1 MTHQSLQSQHPGYE
15 LKALKAVTVQRGL
28 CVHIPCNFT
37 YPTSQYS
44 GELYVY
50 WIKNDR
56 AGSYIGNIWHPNA
69 GSVVASS
76 DKDQSIASFAGNR
89 FQLTGNLSEGDC
101 SFSINDVQNQDE
113 GQYYFRIEKG
123 PILKFSY
130 HLYILPH
137 VSVTGKRFP
146 TSLFAPSFP
155 ISWSNFPGPATAQN
169 HQHSNGSW
177 TFASGFTFT
186 PTLQDQGR
194 ALTCHVYY
202 PAVRRTVENTISL
215 EVVLFLHIPIL
226 TELCWTTNSCLG
238 ISEWGLCRR
247 KDFRD
252 GWELGQSPGWWFG
265 GGEELKTNWMVTGR
279 GWAQWV
285 FPAAMPCHAHILAPE
300 PKFTLHRSTLQALD
314 LGLLF

>member
-1 MTHQSLQSQHPGYE
+1 ALLPMFLLSLQSQHPGYE

-137 VSVTGKRFP
+137 VSVTGKRGERLCLQICLDLWTLSKKQAMLQLMVSFGEKQILNLSLGQWFP
-146 TSLFAPSFP
+146 VRSPLTPGGSAEYTQGLRGPIPCLPS
-155 ISWSNFPGPATAQN
+155 
-169 HQHSNGSW
+169 
-177 TFASGFTFT
+177 
-186 PTLQDQGR
+186 PT
-194 ALTCHVYY
+194 H
-202 PAVRRTVENTISL
+202 
-215 EVVLFLHIPIL
+215 FLHSISQIL
-226 TELCWTTNSCLG
+226 WSVLVLRNFFQY
-238 ISEWGLCRR
+238 I
-247 KDFRD
+247 
-252 GWELGQSPGWWFG
+252 
-265 GGEELKTNWMVTGR
+265 
-279 GWAQWV
+279 A
-285 FPAAMPCHAHILAPE
+285 
-300 PKFTLHRSTLQALD
+300 
-314 LGLLF
+314 